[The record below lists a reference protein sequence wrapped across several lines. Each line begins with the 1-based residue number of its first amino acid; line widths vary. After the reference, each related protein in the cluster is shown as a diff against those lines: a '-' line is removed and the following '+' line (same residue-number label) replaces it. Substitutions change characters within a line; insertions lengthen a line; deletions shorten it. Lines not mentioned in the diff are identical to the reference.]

1 MTAALDGLDALVFIG
16 GVGEYLLEVRSG
28 AVDGLGFLGLAVD
41 ELINAV
47 TAGDRDI
54 SAATATAR
62 TLVVRA
68 REDVEI
74 VHQTRRVLEAGPL
87 T

>member
-1 MTAALDGLDALVFIG
+1 MAAALGGLDVLVFTG
-16 GVGEYLLEVRSG
+16 GVGEHSPEVRGG

-41 ELINAV
+41 ESTNAV
-47 TAGDRDI
+47 AAGDRDI

-74 VHQTRRVLEAGPL
+74 VHQTRRVLEA
-87 T
+87 